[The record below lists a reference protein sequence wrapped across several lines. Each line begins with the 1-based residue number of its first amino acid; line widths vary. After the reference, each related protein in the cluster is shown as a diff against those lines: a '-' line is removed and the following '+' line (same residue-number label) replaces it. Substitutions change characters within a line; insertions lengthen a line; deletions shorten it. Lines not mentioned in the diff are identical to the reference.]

1 VSPRAQRVDPLH
13 IQIAN
18 FFKQEIL
25 EGRLVTGDRL
35 PSFRQIKEDWGVGLN
50 TAQTAVGL
58 LASGKLVTTTPRG
71 TFVAPPRA
79 TLGPQQRLHLA
90 GAPPSERI
98 TVTAAELVPCPPYV
112 QPLLGLGAV
121 SMVIRREWVTS
132 AADGSPFLLSV
143 SWCPPQAGDRVPEL
157 LLAEP
162 LPDPRGAGPLIA
174 DRLSLDIDWGR
185 GGVECRQALD
195 DGRELVHLGLEPG
208 AYVLAGVHFWSTA
221 GEDGIVLEYAEYVL
235 PPNCVIEYDL
245 EPLQ

>member
-1 VSPRAQRVDPLH
+1 LPRAERVDPLH

-18 FFKQEIL
+18 YLKREIL
-25 EGRLVTGDRL
+25 EGRLREGDQL
-35 PSFRQIKEDWGVGLN
+35 PSIRQLASDW
-50 TAQTAVGL
+50 AVGQNVAQRAIEL
-58 LASGKLVTTTPRG
+58 LRSGKLVTTSTNG
-71 TFVAPPRA
+71 TFVAAPRN
-79 TLGPQQRLHLA
+79 TLGPQQRLRLN
-90 GAPPSERI
+90 GSPDSEQV
-98 TVTAAELVPCPPYV
+98 TVTAAGLVPAPGYIL
-112 QPLLGLGAV
+112 PLLGLDEGSA
-121 SMVIRREWVTS
+121 VIRREEVTRQP
-132 AADGSPFLLSV
+132 DGSVFMLAV
-143 SWCPPQAGDRVPEL
+143 HWCPPQSGVIVPEL